1 MYSWTD
7 REKNR
12 QTDNMVCTAG
22 GSSRDAMS
30 PSLLTSKRAVHSGES
45 CRILLL
51 CNNHGV
57 FLEFERAGGRAVR
70 AYVCVCVCV
79 CVCGWV
85 NGLDLIKCRL
95 SAHALIIRAV
105 FTIVSLG
112 DMPAN
117 RDWLTSFCITL
128 RANTGAKWVK
138 RKGSCP
144 ESKRD
149 LKV

>member
-1 MYSWTD
+1 
-7 REKNR
+7 
-12 QTDNMVCTAG
+12 MVFTAG

-57 FLEFERAGGRAVR
+57 FLEFEQAGGRA
-70 AYVCVCVCV
+70 VCVCV

-85 NGLDLIKCRL
+85 NALDLIKCRL

-117 RDWLTSFCITL
+117 SDWLT
-128 RANTGAKWVK
+128 
-138 RKGSCP
+138 
-144 ESKRD
+144 
-149 LKV
+149 